1 MHQLKQLINLRKIL
15 IIIIGTIIIVTGL
28 NKISI
33 VYPSSHET
41 YNKYIDEG
49 IKLLS
54 TNEYTA
60 IAIGSS
66 IGFSLNFDDLN
77 IKGLNF
83 SYASRD
89 LLEDAYLLKLLVE
102 QSNSIKYI
110 FWSVGGANSMM
121 TNNAWYAPFVRRE
134 FYRAVNKYETSLLE
148 PIANDWSN
156 YIQGNFFPLIRKDYW
171 KEPIKKIFKP
181 SKTYEQKDLFKAL
194 KIVSKDSLLS
204 RNSNTLTQEY
214 NIQKNNMKQFEN
226 SQYYYHNTPQ
236 LIMEEVIKMCKFV
249 ASKNKQLIF
258 ITPPFTKSYL
268 ELSNTLNIKGKEYW
282 QKVVKECKEN
292 KTIVLDWSKDD
303 NYKNNYKYF
312 YDYIHLNQEGN
323 KIFMKDLYKTL
334 QRL

>member
-1 MHQLKQLINLRKIL
+1 MHQLKQLINFRKIL

-110 FWSVGGANSMM
+110 FWNVGGANSMM

-156 YIQGNFFPLIRKDYW
+156 YIQGNFFPLIRKDFW

-181 SKTYEQKDLFKAL
+181 S
-194 KIVSKDSLLS
+194 
-204 RNSNTLTQEY
+204 
-214 NIQKNNMKQFEN
+214 
-226 SQYYYHNTPQ
+226 
-236 LIMEEVIKMCKFV
+236 
-249 ASKNKQLIF
+249 
-258 ITPPFTKSYL
+258 TKRS
-268 ELSNTLNIKGKEYW
+268 
-282 QKVVKECKEN
+282 
-292 KTIVLDWSKDD
+292 
-303 NYKNNYKYF
+303 F
-312 YDYIHLNQEGN
+312 
-323 KIFMKDLYKTL
+323 
-334 QRL
+334 